1 MRQDVAVGDAL
12 RAVARDT
19 LAEAR
24 AALEDVNRPSA
35 VAVHDYRKAM
45 KRWRA
50 LLRLLAPFLGDL
62 GDRLRVEARD
72 LAREL
77 SGARDAQAGIEALE
91 DIAEHNTTLSART
104 LATMRG
110 RLEAMRQSTEA
121 LTLTEE
127 RRARC
132 IAAITAAEAII
143 GHWPIEKL
151 TFEDIATELAG
162 MYRRM
167 RQSVPDD
174 WLGGPAEDLHEF
186 RRRVVA
192 HRYQMEL
199 AEPLWPRL
207 GKIWVGEAQRL
218 RDRLGAHQ
226 DLAVLQGFTAPHQPL
241 APWRSRLT
249 PVIAER
255 QVAHAKAAA
264 KIAGRLLAEK
274 PKAFR
279 RRIVALWESGRD

>member
-19 LAEAR
+19 LSEAR
-24 AALEDVNRPSA
+24 AALEDTNRPNA

-91 DIAEHNTTLSART
+91 DIAEHSTTLSART

-110 RLEAMRQSTEA
+110 RLEAMRQSAEA

-132 IAAITAAEAII
+132 VTAIAAAEAVI
-143 GHWPIEKL
+143 GLWPIEKL

-167 RQSVPDD
+167 RQSVPED

-226 DLAVLQGFTAPHQPL
+226 DLAVLQGFTAPHQTL

-249 PVIAER
+249 PLIAER
-255 QVAHAKAAA
+255 QTAHAKAAA